1 MKLGTLMEFDKKVVL
16 VTGAA
21 GAGIGQ
27 AVARGFSALGA
38 IVVLSDKHEART
50 NKVASEI
57 ADETGNEVIGIT
69 FDTSEESQ
77 VERAIDQAIGRCGSL
92 DIVVNNAGLNSLS
105 PLHEMPVETWRRVID
120 VSLTGTFLVTRR
132 ALVAMRQQNSGVIV
146 NLSSIAG
153 WMGTNEGEA
162 HYAAAKAGIMGFTR
176 ASAIEAAPFGIRV
189 NAVAP
194 GLAWNSFLAKVYS
207 TDYIDEMARQTPLG
221 RVGTPEDV
229 ANAVL
234 FLASDKASFI
244 TGEVLCVS
252 GGYHLH
258 T

>member
-1 MKLGTLMEFDKKVVL
+1 MEFDKKVVL

-21 GAGIGQ
+21 GAGIGR

-38 IVVLSDKHEART
+38 TVVLSDKHDGRT
-50 NKVASEI
+50 SKVASEI
-57 ADETGNEVIGIT
+57 AGETGNEVVGIT

-77 VERAIDQAIGRCGSL
+77 VDHAIDQAIDRCGSL

-105 PLHEMPVETWRRVID
+105 PLHEMPVEVWRKVID

-132 ALVAMRQQNSGVIV
+132 ALVAMREQNSGVIV
-146 NLSSIAG
+146 NMSSIAG

-176 ASAIEAAPFGIRV
+176 ACAIEAAPFGIRV

-221 RVGTPEDV
+221 RVGTPEDI